1 MNWCSFPSCAAH
13 TDLSFSTHTR
23 DCCAH
28 AWPKELH
35 LLNRMLSRK
44 SVPFSVGP
52 LFFFSLP
59 YSVTSQISNEH
70 LPRTMSGLGP
80 QKGSRQFLLSRS
92 CRPWGPSGCQKT
104 APRETA
110 GQVWS
115 RCLCQVL
122 QELRGG
128 SVTGCRGL
136 SAVTLFYLPPA
147 SPQPSSPCPLPPKC
161 LPQQL
166 SSDCLCPLPRL
177 EPTSLSLARP

>member
-1 MNWCSFPSCAAH
+1 MAGARGERSGVRLQLRGAR
-13 TDLSFSTHTR
+13 LR
-23 DCCAH
+23 
-28 AWPKELH
+28 
-35 LLNRMLSRK
+35 
-44 SVPFSVGP
+44 
-52 LFFFSLP
+52 
-59 YSVTSQISNEH
+59 
-70 LPRTMSGLGP
+70 LPRRAAQPAHITRPTHSAASP
-80 QKGSRQFLLSRS
+80 PAARPHPERARRS

-110 GQVWS
+110 GRVWS

-147 SPQPSSPCPLPPKC
+147 FPHPSPPCPLPPKC

-166 SSDCLCPLPRL
+166 SSDCLCPLPSL

>member
-92 CRPWGPSGCQKT
+92 CRPWGPSGCH
-104 APRETA
+104 P
-110 GQVWS
+110 
-115 RCLCQVL
+115 VL
-122 QELRGG
+122 VPGKSHGWRSLIGYSPWGRKRLDTTERLHSLMVSC
-128 SVTGCRGL
+128 SVMSNSFRLYGL
-136 SAVTLFYLPPA
+136 
-147 SPQPSSPCPLPPKC
+147 
-161 LPQQL
+161 
-166 SSDCLCPLPRL
+166 
-177 EPTSLSLARP
+177 